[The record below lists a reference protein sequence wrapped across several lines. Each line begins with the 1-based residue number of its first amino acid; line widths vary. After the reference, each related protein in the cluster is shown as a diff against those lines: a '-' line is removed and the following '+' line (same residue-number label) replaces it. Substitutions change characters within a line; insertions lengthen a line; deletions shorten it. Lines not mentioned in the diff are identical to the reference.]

1 VLPPFCAR
9 CGAPT
14 AWPVEQC
21 RECAGRRLAF
31 ASAVSGIAYT
41 GAAPPY
47 VRAWKE
53 RGLRHLARP
62 AAELIGELVARPDA
76 DVITHVPPNAVRQLM
91 RSTHPAAGLARELGT
106 IWGIGARPLLTRA
119 RLTPRQA
126 GTPLAGRRVNVQGA
140 FAPLG
145 PVPPRVVLVDDI
157 YTSGATA
164 SAAATALRRAGA
176 RHVQVVTF
184 ARAVR

>member
-1 VLPPFCAR
+1 MLPPSCAR

-21 RECAGRRLAF
+21 RECTGRRLAF
-31 ASAVSGIAYT
+31 ASAVAGVAYV
-41 GAAPPY
+41 GAARPY
-47 VRAWKE
+47 LRAWKE
-53 RGLRHLARP
+53 RGLRQLARP
-62 AAELIGELVARPDA
+62 AAELIGDLVARPDA
-76 DVITHVPPNAVRQLM
+76 AVITPIAPNPLRQLK
-91 RSTHPAAGLARELGT
+91 RSLHPAAGLARELGT
-106 IWGIGARPLLTRA
+106 LWGIDARPLLMRS

-126 GTPLAGRRVNVQGA
+126 GTPRAERRANVQGA

-164 SAAATALRRAGA
+164 SAAAAALRRAGA

>member
-1 VLPPFCAR
+1 M
-9 CGAPT
+9 
-14 AWPVEQC
+14 EQC

-31 ASAVSGIAYT
+31 ASAVSGVAYI
-41 GAAPPY
+41 GAARPY

-53 RGLRHLARP
+53 QGLRHLARP
-62 AAELIGELVARPDA
+62 AAELISDLVARPEA
-76 DVITHVPPNAVRQLM
+76 DVITHIPPNALRQLK
-91 RSTHPAAGLARELGT
+91 RSTHPAAGLARELGAL
-106 IWGIGARPLLTRA
+106 WGIEAQVLLTRS

-126 GTPLAGRRVNVQGA
+126 GTPLAGRRANVQGA
-140 FAPLG
+140 FG
-145 PVPPRVVLVDDI
+145 PRGTVPPRVVLVDDI

-164 SAAATALRRAGA
+164 SAATTALRRAGA